1 MYVYVYVCV
10 YVCVCMSLS
19 LSLSLCVCVWLC
31 DCVTHLNFI
40 YIWAC
45 FGLNLHV
52 LRLQIL
58 GKQFDV
64 PPRNAVSQVHEPI
77 LVETCM
83 YTAIAWSQKVSLIDC
98 EEWQLRVR
106 APPGTYVCS

>member
-1 MYVYVYVCV
+1 MG
-10 YVCVCMSLS
+10 LS
-19 LSLSLCVCVWLC
+19 LSLSLCVCV
-31 DCVTHLNFI
+31 CVIVLRIGILFI
-40 YIWAC
+40 SGHALDSISTC
-45 FGLNLHV
+45 CV
-52 LRLQIL
+52 RLQIL

-83 YTAIAWSQKVSLIDC
+83 YTAIAWSQKISLIDC